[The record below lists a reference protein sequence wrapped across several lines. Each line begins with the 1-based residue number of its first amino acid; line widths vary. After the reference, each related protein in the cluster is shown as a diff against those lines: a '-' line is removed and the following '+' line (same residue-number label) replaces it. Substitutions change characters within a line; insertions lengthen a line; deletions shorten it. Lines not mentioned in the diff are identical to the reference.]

1 MRDGPTSGGGA
12 GPHLRVLHVVATDR
26 RRGAETFTADL
37 VRCLNDAGVDQM
49 VAVLRPGR
57 SDAIPFEAPV
67 EGMGDGWRVPGVR
80 LKSGAVR
87 GLRRLIAS
95 WKPHVVQVSGGEPLK
110 HVMAATGSRGRV
122 IYRRIGSSDG
132 REGGRLRWQAY
143 GWLMRRGARV
153 VAVAEALRRETIEI
167 FGVPP
172 DRVAVI
178 PKGVDARRLEPARG
192 RDATRQG
199 LGIPPSARVVT
210 SLGALTWEKD
220 PVGHLHVM
228 SLVREAIPDA
238 VHLIVGEGPLRPAV
252 AEEAARL
259 DPAGRTTLLGSR
271 ADVGDLLAASDV
283 VLLASRSEGLPGS
296 LIEAGLTGLASAAY
310 DLAGVS
316 EVLADEATGLLAP
329 PGDQAALAAAV
340 TRLLQDDR
348 TRAEMGRAARERCA
362 ARFGIGTVGQAYLA
376 LYRELTG

>member
-1 MRDGPTSGGGA
+1 
-12 GPHLRVLHVVATDR
+12 
-26 RRGAETFTADL
+26 
-37 VRCLNDAGVDQM
+37 
-49 VAVLRPGR
+49 
-57 SDAIPFEAPV
+57 
-67 EGMGDGWRVPGVR
+67 
-80 LKSGAVR
+80 
-87 GLRRLIAS
+87 
-95 WKPHVVQVSGGEPLK
+95 
-110 HVMAATGSRGRV
+110 
-122 IYRRIGSSDG
+122 
-132 REGGRLRWQAY
+132 
-143 GWLMRRGARV
+143 
-153 VAVAEALRRETIEI
+153 
-167 FGVPP
+167 
-172 DRVAVI
+172 
-178 PKGVDARRLEPARG
+178 
-192 RDATRQG
+192 
-199 LGIPPSARVVT
+199 
-210 SLGALTWEKD
+210 
-220 PVGHLHVM
+220 M